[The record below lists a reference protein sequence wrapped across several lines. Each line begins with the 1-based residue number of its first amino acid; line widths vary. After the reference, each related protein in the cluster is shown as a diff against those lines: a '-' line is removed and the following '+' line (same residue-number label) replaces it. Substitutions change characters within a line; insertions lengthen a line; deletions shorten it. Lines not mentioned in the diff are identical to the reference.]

1 MTTQEFNAQLQ
12 RDNHIAAGS
21 PAHEFMHK
29 AADEARKTTAL
40 INGAY
45 RTDEEL
51 RALMSRLV
59 GYRVDDGFRLFPPVY
74 TDFGKNIKIGK
85 DKHQDRQRRLCQL
98 GVLLSRSRRRHARR
112 RLPRRAQCRLCD
124 ARPRQA
130 PRKERGHDRRAH
142 RRRQRRVDRRARDH
156 LERGDDRGR
165 RDRRRRRGR
174 DKGRAAKYDSSRG
187 AGACRQNDLKRSEE
201 TCERSLRLRMY
212 QKITKFIQID
222 KMKFS

>member
-1 MTTQEFNAQLQ
+1 MTRALRYNDVASIREVDMTTREFNAQLQ

-45 RTDEEL
+45 HTDEEL

-85 DKHQDRQRRLCQL
+85 DVFVNSGCCFQDQGGVTL
-98 GVLLSRSRRRHARR
+98 GDGCLVGHNVVFATLDH
-112 RLPRRAQCRLCD
+112 D
-124 ARPRQA
+124 KRPGR
-130 PRKERGHDRRAH
+130 
-142 RRRQRRVDRRARDH
+142 
-156 LERGDDRGR
+156 RGDMTAAPIVVGKDVWIGAHATIL
-165 RDRRRRRGR
+165 
-174 DKGRAAKYDSSRG
+174 KGVTIGDGAIVA
-187 AGACRQNDLKRSEE
+187 AGAVVTRDVPPNTIAAGVPARIVK
-201 TCERSLRLRMY
+201 T
-212 QKITKFIQID
+212 IG
-222 KMKFS
+222 

>member
-1 MTTQEFNAQLQ
+1 MTRALRYNEFASRREVDMTTQEFNAQLQ

-29 AADEARKTTAL
+29 AADEARRITAE

-85 DKHQDRQRRLCQL
+85 DVFVNSGCCFQDQGGVTL
-98 GVLLSRSRRRHARR
+98 GDGCLVGHNVVFATLDH
-112 RLPRRAQCRLCD
+112 D
-124 ARPRQA
+124 KRPGR
-130 PRKERGHDRRAH
+130 
-142 RRRQRRVDRRARDH
+142 
-156 LERGDDRGR
+156 RGDMTAAPIVVGKDVWIGAHATIL
-165 RDRRRRRGR
+165 
-174 DKGRAAKYDSSRG
+174 KGVTIGDGAIVA
-187 AGACRQNDLKRSEE
+187 AGAVVTRDVPPNTIAAGVPARVVK
-201 TCERSLRLRMY
+201 T
-212 QKITKFIQID
+212 IG
-222 KMKFS
+222 

>member
-1 MTTQEFNAQLQ
+1 MTRALRYNDFASRREVDMTTQEFNAQLQ

-45 RTDEEL
+45 HTDEEL

-85 DKHQDRQRRLCQL
+85 DVFVNSGCCFQDQGGVTL
-98 GVLLSRSRRRHARR
+98 GDGCLVGHNVVFATLDH
-112 RLPRRAQCRLCD
+112 D
-124 ARPRQA
+124 KRPGR
-130 PRKERGHDRRAH
+130 
-142 RRRQRRVDRRARDH
+142 
-156 LERGDDRGR
+156 RGDMTAAPIVVGKDVWIGAHATIL
-165 RDRRRRRGR
+165 
-174 DKGRAAKYDSSRG
+174 KGVTIGDGAIVA
-187 AGACRQNDLKRSEE
+187 AGAVVTRDVPPNTIAAGVPARVVK
-201 TCERSLRLRMY
+201 T
-212 QKITKFIQID
+212 IG
-222 KMKFS
+222 

>member
-1 MTTQEFNAQLQ
+1 MTRALRYNEFASRREVDMTTQEFNAQLQ

-45 RTDEEL
+45 HTDEEL

-85 DKHQDRQRRLCQL
+85 DVFVNSGCCFQDQGGVTL
-98 GVLLSRSRRRHARR
+98 GDGCLVGHNVVFATLDH
-112 RLPRRAQCRLCD
+112 D
-124 ARPRQA
+124 KRPGR
-130 PRKERGHDRRAH
+130 
-142 RRRQRRVDRRARDH
+142 
-156 LERGDDRGR
+156 RGDMTAAPIVVGKDVWIGAHATIL
-165 RDRRRRRGR
+165 
-174 DKGRAAKYDSSRG
+174 KGVTIGEGAIVA
-187 AGACRQNDLKRSEE
+187 AGAVVTRDVPPNTIAAGVPARVVK
-201 TCERSLRLRMY
+201 T
-212 QKITKFIQID
+212 I
-222 KMKFS
+222 

>member
-1 MTTQEFNAQLQ
+1 MTRALRYNDVASRREVDMTTREFNAQLQ

-45 RTDEEL
+45 HTDEEL

-85 DKHQDRQRRLCQL
+85 DVFVNSGCCFQDQGGVTLGDGCLVGHNVVFATLDHDKHPGR
-98 GVLLSRSRRRHARR
+98 
-112 RLPRRAQCRLCD
+112 
-124 ARPRQA
+124 
-130 PRKERGHDRRAH
+130 
-142 RRRQRRVDRRARDH
+142 
-156 LERGDDRGR
+156 RGDMTAAPIVVGKDVWIGAHATIL
-165 RDRRRRRGR
+165 
-174 DKGRAAKYDSSRG
+174 KGVTIGDGAIVA
-187 AGACRQNDLKRSEE
+187 AGAVVTRDVPPNTIAAGVPARVVK
-201 TCERSLRLRMY
+201 T
-212 QKITKFIQID
+212 IG
-222 KMKFS
+222 

>member
-1 MTTQEFNAQLQ
+1 MTRALRYNEFASRREVDMTTQEFNAQLQ

-45 RTDEEL
+45 HTDEEL

-85 DKHQDRQRRLCQL
+85 DVFVNSGCCFQDQGGVTL
-98 GVLLSRSRRRHARR
+98 GDGCLVGHNVVFATLDH
-112 RLPRRAQCRLCD
+112 D
-124 ARPRQA
+124 KRPGR
-130 PRKERGHDRRAH
+130 
-142 RRRQRRVDRRARDH
+142 
-156 LERGDDRGR
+156 RGDMTAAPIVVGKDVWIGAHATIL
-165 RDRRRRRGR
+165 
-174 DKGRAAKYDSSRG
+174 KGVTIGDGAIVA
-187 AGACRQNDLKRSEE
+187 AGAVVTRDVPPNTIAAGVPARVVK
-201 TCERSLRLRMY
+201 T
-212 QKITKFIQID
+212 I
-222 KMKFS
+222 

>member
-1 MTTQEFNAQLQ
+1 MTRALRYNDVASIREVDMTTREFNAQLQ

-45 RTDEEL
+45 HTDEEL

-85 DKHQDRQRRLCQL
+85 DVFVNSGCCFQDQGGVTL
-98 GVLLSRSRRRHARR
+98 GDGCLVGHNVVFATLDH
-112 RLPRRAQCRLCD
+112 D
-124 ARPRQA
+124 KRPGR
-130 PRKERGHDRRAH
+130 
-142 RRRQRRVDRRARDH
+142 
-156 LERGDDRGR
+156 RGDMTAAPIVVGKDVWIGAHATIL
-165 RDRRRRRGR
+165 
-174 DKGRAAKYDSSRG
+174 KGVTIGDGAIVA
-187 AGACRQNDLKRSEE
+187 AGAVVTRDVPPNTIAAGVPARVVK
-201 TCERSLRLRMY
+201 T
-212 QKITKFIQID
+212 IG
-222 KMKFS
+222 

>member
-1 MTTQEFNAQLQ
+1 MISDKFEVFARTRALRYNEFAIRREVDMTTQEFNAQLQ

-45 RTDEEL
+45 HTDEEL

-85 DKHQDRQRRLCQL
+85 DVFVNSGCCFQDQGGVTL
-98 GVLLSRSRRRHARR
+98 GDGCLVGHNVVFATLDH
-112 RLPRRAQCRLCD
+112 D
-124 ARPRQA
+124 KRPGR
-130 PRKERGHDRRAH
+130 
-142 RRRQRRVDRRARDH
+142 
-156 LERGDDRGR
+156 RGDMTAAPIVVGKDVWIGAHATIL
-165 RDRRRRRGR
+165 
-174 DKGRAAKYDSSRG
+174 KGVTIGDGAIVA
-187 AGACRQNDLKRSEE
+187 AGAVVTRDVPPNTIAAGVPARVVK
-201 TCERSLRLRMY
+201 T
-212 QKITKFIQID
+212 IG
-222 KMKFS
+222 

>member
-1 MTTQEFNAQLQ
+1 MTRALRYNEFVSRREVDMTTQEFNAQLQ

-29 AADEARKTTAL
+29 AADEARKMTAL

-85 DKHQDRQRRLCQL
+85 DVFVNSGCCFQDQGGVTL
-98 GVLLSRSRRRHARR
+98 GDGCLVGHNVVFATLDH
-112 RLPRRAQCRLCD
+112 D
-124 ARPRQA
+124 KRPGR
-130 PRKERGHDRRAH
+130 
-142 RRRQRRVDRRARDH
+142 
-156 LERGDDRGR
+156 RGDMTAAPIVVGKDVWIGAHATIL
-165 RDRRRRRGR
+165 
-174 DKGRAAKYDSSRG
+174 KGVTIGDGAIVA
-187 AGACRQNDLKRSEE
+187 AGAVVTRDVPPNTIAAGVPARVVK
-201 TCERSLRLRMY
+201 T
-212 QKITKFIQID
+212 IG
-222 KMKFS
+222 

>member
-1 MTTQEFNAQLQ
+1 MTRALRYNEFASRREVDMTTQEFNAQLQ

-85 DKHQDRQRRLCQL
+85 DVFVNSGCCFQDQGGVTL
-98 GVLLSRSRRRHARR
+98 GDGCLVGHNVVFATLDHDKCPSRRGDMTAAPIVVGKDVWIGAHATI
-112 RLPRRAQCRLCD
+112 L
-124 ARPRQA
+124 
-130 PRKERGHDRRAH
+130 KG
-142 RRRQRRVDRRARDH
+142 VTI
-156 LERGDDRGR
+156 GDG
-165 RDRRRRRGR
+165 
-174 DKGRAAKYDSSRG
+174 AIVA
-187 AGACRQNDLKRSEE
+187 AGAVVTRDVPPNTIAAGVPARVVK
-201 TCERSLRLRMY
+201 T
-212 QKITKFIQID
+212 I
-222 KMKFS
+222 

>member
-1 MTTQEFNAQLQ
+1 MTRALRYNEFASRREVDMTTQEFNAQLQ

-45 RTDEEL
+45 HTDEEL

-85 DKHQDRQRRLCQL
+85 DVFVNSGCCFQDQGGVTL
-98 GVLLSRSRRRHARR
+98 GDGCLVGHNVVFATLDH
-112 RLPRRAQCRLCD
+112 D
-124 ARPRQA
+124 KRP
-130 PRKERGHDRRAH
+130 ER
-142 RRRQRRVDRRARDH
+142 
-156 LERGDDRGR
+156 RGDMTAAPIVVGKDVWIGAHATIL
-165 RDRRRRRGR
+165 
-174 DKGRAAKYDSSRG
+174 KGVTIGDGAIVA
-187 AGACRQNDLKRSEE
+187 AGAVVTRDVPPNTIAAGVPARVVK
-201 TCERSLRLRMY
+201 T
-212 QKITKFIQID
+212 I
-222 KMKFS
+222 

>member
-1 MTTQEFNAQLQ
+1 MTRALRYNEFASIREVDMTTQEFNAQLQ

-85 DKHQDRQRRLCQL
+85 DVFVNSGCCFQDQGGVTL
-98 GVLLSRSRRRHARR
+98 GDGCLVGHNVVFATLDH
-112 RLPRRAQCRLCD
+112 D
-124 ARPRQA
+124 KRPGR
-130 PRKERGHDRRAH
+130 
-142 RRRQRRVDRRARDH
+142 
-156 LERGDDRGR
+156 RGDMTAAPIVVGKDVWIGAHATIL
-165 RDRRRRRGR
+165 
-174 DKGRAAKYDSSRG
+174 KGVTIGDGAIVA
-187 AGACRQNDLKRSEE
+187 AGAVVTRDVPPNTIAAGVPARVVK
-201 TCERSLRLRMY
+201 T
-212 QKITKFIQID
+212 IG
-222 KMKFS
+222 

>member
-1 MTTQEFNAQLQ
+1 MTRALRYNEFASRREVDMTTQEFNAQLQ

-45 RTDEEL
+45 HTDEEL

-85 DKHQDRQRRLCQL
+85 DVFVNSGCCFQDQGGVTL
-98 GVLLSRSRRRHARR
+98 GDGCLVGHNVVFATLDH
-112 RLPRRAQCRLCD
+112 D
-124 ARPRQA
+124 IRP
-130 PRKERGHDRRAH
+130 ER
-142 RRRQRRVDRRARDH
+142 
-156 LERGDDRGR
+156 RGDMTAAPIVVGKNVWI
-165 RDRRRRRGR
+165 GAHATIL
-174 DKGRAAKYDSSRG
+174 KGVTIGDGAIVA
-187 AGACRQNDLKRSEE
+187 AGAVVTRDVPPNTIAAGVPARVVK
-201 TCERSLRLRMY
+201 T
-212 QKITKFIQID
+212 IG
-222 KMKFS
+222 

>member
-1 MTTQEFNAQLQ
+1 MTRALRYNEFASRREVDMTTQEFNAQLQ

-45 RTDEEL
+45 HTDEEL

-85 DKHQDRQRRLCQL
+85 DVFVNSGCCFQDQGGVTL
-98 GVLLSRSRRRHARR
+98 GDGCLVGHNVVFATLDH
-112 RLPRRAQCRLCD
+112 D
-124 ARPRQA
+124 KRPGR
-130 PRKERGHDRRAH
+130 
-142 RRRQRRVDRRARDH
+142 
-156 LERGDDRGR
+156 RGDMTAAPIVVGKEVWI
-165 RDRRRRRGR
+165 GAHATIL
-174 DKGRAAKYDSSRG
+174 KGVTIGEGAIVA
-187 AGACRQNDLKRSEE
+187 AGAVVTRDVPPNTIAAGVPARVVK
-201 TCERSLRLRMY
+201 T
-212 QKITKFIQID
+212 I
-222 KMKFS
+222 

>member
-1 MTTQEFNAQLQ
+1 MTRALRYNEFASRREVDMTTQEFNAQLQ

-59 GYRVDDGFRLFPPVY
+59 GYKVDDGFRLFPPVY

-85 DKHQDRQRRLCQL
+85 DVFVNSGCCFQDQGGVTL
-98 GVLLSRSRRRHARR
+98 GDGCLVGHNVVFATLDH
-112 RLPRRAQCRLCD
+112 D
-124 ARPRQA
+124 KRPGR
-130 PRKERGHDRRAH
+130 
-142 RRRQRRVDRRARDH
+142 
-156 LERGDDRGR
+156 RGDMTAAPIVVGKDVWIGAHATIL
-165 RDRRRRRGR
+165 
-174 DKGRAAKYDSSRG
+174 KGVTIGDGAIVA
-187 AGACRQNDLKRSEE
+187 AGAVVTRDVPPNTIAAGVPARVVK
-201 TCERSLRLRMY
+201 T
-212 QKITKFIQID
+212 I
-222 KMKFS
+222 

>member
-1 MTTQEFNAQLQ
+1 MTRTLRYNDVASRREVDMTTQEFNAQLQ

-45 RTDEEL
+45 HTDEEL

-85 DKHQDRQRRLCQL
+85 DVFVNSGCCFQDQGGVTL
-98 GVLLSRSRRRHARR
+98 GDGCLVGHNVVFATLDH
-112 RLPRRAQCRLCD
+112 D
-124 ARPRQA
+124 KRPGR
-130 PRKERGHDRRAH
+130 
-142 RRRQRRVDRRARDH
+142 
-156 LERGDDRGR
+156 RGDMTAAPIVVGKDVWIGAHATIL
-165 RDRRRRRGR
+165 
-174 DKGRAAKYDSSRG
+174 KGVTIGDGAIVA
-187 AGACRQNDLKRSEE
+187 AGAVVTRDVPPNTIAAGVPARVVK
-201 TCERSLRLRMY
+201 T
-212 QKITKFIQID
+212 I
-222 KMKFS
+222 